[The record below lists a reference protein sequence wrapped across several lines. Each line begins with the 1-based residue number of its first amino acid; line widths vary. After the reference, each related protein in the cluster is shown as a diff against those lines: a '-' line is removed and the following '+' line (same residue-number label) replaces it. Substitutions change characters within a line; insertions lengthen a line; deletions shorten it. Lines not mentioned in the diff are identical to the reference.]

1 MVGRNLHNL
10 LHSRYADDSPFP
22 ASECPVLITCQDGKA
37 RHIAEDLFWRK
48 DGSNF
53 PVEYACSPLR
63 DARGEIAGSVVVFR
77 DISERKRQEE
87 QSRRQQR
94 ELIHWGRLDTLGA
107 MAAGIA
113 HEINQPLTAIT
124 ARAQAC
130 IRLLDNALEADPS
143 GRLSDALAT
152 IALQAQRGGE
162 IIRQLRQFVN
172 REEPVRTWV
181 DINDLIRQT
190 VVLIRPEAERLGIQ
204 FVTRLAPALP
214 RVWVQ
219 DIQIQQVILNLASNG
234 LEAMAD
240 STNPDPV
247 LTIITGPG
255 RPGEIEVLVSDTGPG
270 IREGLRTEVFRQF
283 VTTKP
288 QGMGLG
294 LAISKGIVEAHGGV
308 LDLVV
313 TGWGGSLFRF
323 SLPAPGPMK
332 G

>member
-1 MVGRNLHNL
+1 
-10 LHSRYADDSPFP
+10 
-22 ASECPVLITCQDGKA
+22 
-37 RHIAEDLFWRK
+37 
-48 DGSNF
+48 
-53 PVEYACSPLR
+53 
-63 DARGEIAGSVVVFR
+63 
-77 DISERKRQEE
+77 
-87 QSRRQQR
+87 
-94 ELIHWGRLDTLGA
+94 
-107 MAAGIA
+107 
-113 HEINQPLTAIT
+113 
-124 ARAQAC
+124 
-130 IRLLDNALEADPS
+130 
-143 GRLSDALAT
+143 
-152 IALQAQRGGE
+152 
-162 IIRQLRQFVN
+162 
-172 REEPVRTWV
+172 V
-181 DINDLIRQT
+181 DINDLIQQT

-204 FVTRLAPALP
+204 FVTRLALDLP

-308 LDLVV
+308 LDLAV